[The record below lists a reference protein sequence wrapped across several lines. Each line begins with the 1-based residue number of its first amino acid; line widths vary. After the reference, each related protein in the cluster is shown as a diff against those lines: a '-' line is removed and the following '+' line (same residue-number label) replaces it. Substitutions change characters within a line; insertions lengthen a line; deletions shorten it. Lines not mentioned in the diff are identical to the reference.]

1 MAVWYWQ
8 CMRCMKESH
17 DKEMAATLSDSVRTL
32 ERLLR
37 SPARHN
43 KNSERCPEEAPP
55 KNRPWRPGDKSA
67 PPLCAAKF
75 LVTTVVQTLS
85 PICARMH
92 CLVRSENEHFA
103 TGTAFSS
110 INNSQT
116 LPILLAFRG
125 TQTVYRMRGSSSRS
139 KPLHSHTTRTC
150 LAAGSLNILL
160 RHSGLT

>member
-116 LPILLAFRG
+116 LQSFSPSEEPRLCIVCAALRLGRSLCIPIRPGLAWLQVR
-125 TQTVYRMRGSSSRS
+125 
-139 KPLHSHTTRTC
+139 
-150 LAAGSLNILL
+150 
-160 RHSGLT
+160 

>member
-1 MAVWYWQ
+1 MAMRYWR
-8 CMRCMKESH
+8 CMRCMKESQ

-32 ERLLR
+32 ERLIR

-43 KNSERCPEEAPP
+43 ENSERCPGEAPL
-55 KNRPWRPGDKSA
+55 KRSPWRSTNESA
-67 PPLCAAKF
+67 TLSCDAKF

-103 TGTAFSS
+103 TATAFSS

-116 LPILLAFRG
+116 LPALRLPRNPRCVSYERLFVSVEA
-125 TQTVYRMRGSSSRS
+125 SA
-139 KPLHSHTTRTC
+139 SHTTRRR

-160 RHSGLT
+160 CHSGLT